1 MVLPEVHYLES
12 LDIASSFGIH
22 YCYPAGLDKW
32 CFHMRMPVTE
42 PKGEARNAQDILFDL
57 ADRVGIRQA
66 YNGFLENYYAVREAI
81 WEQSGNQGK
90 AKEEHAVIGPADK
103 ISNVELADRTLKYN
117 FGEERGLEWL
127 RDNGFIIWEKRI
139 EECYWRWF
147 VKARIPIYFES
158 LRQDREEVATR
169 ARKAGF
175 HMDWEQYSG
184 TIAYFPSVIHRDPDP
199 GFDLFVVSPRDPIST
214 YRFSMQNPYIN
225 EVARTDPFSLNIIMS
240 EETAAKKR
248 IGDGDTIC
256 LENRWGDKVLGRVK
270 LTQLIH
276 PRVVAMTGLGSWAKG
291 RPLARG
297 KGVNPNVLLRID
309 QDHTCPVTG
318 TLEITAMVKAYK
330 TGASQ

>member
-1 MVLPEVHYLES
+1 
-12 LDIASSFGIH
+12 
-22 YCYPAGLDKW
+22 
-32 CFHMRMPVTE
+32 
-42 PKGEARNAQDILFDL
+42 
-57 ADRVGIRQA
+57 
-66 YNGFLENYYAVREAI
+66 
-81 WEQSGNQGK
+81 
-90 AKEEHAVIGPADK
+90 
-103 ISNVELADRTLKYN
+103 
-117 FGEERGLEWL
+117 
-127 RDNGFIIWEKRI
+127 
-139 EECYWRWF
+139 
-147 VKARIPIYFES
+147 
-158 LRQDREEVATR
+158 
-169 ARKAGF
+169 
-175 HMDWEQYSG
+175 MDWEQYSG